1 MPLSRLMMKV
11 KSTVSVI
18 LRNMEEERELLDGLH
33 ALDPDSDAY
42 KPYTLKY
49 RGWEKVIHPST
60 TMDEWLLRY
69 EIKWRELLR
78 FCELSFESL

>member
-49 RGWEKVIHPST
+49 RGGKRSSIPPPQWTSGCYDT
-60 TMDEWLLRY
+60 RSNGGSW
-69 EIKWRELLR
+69 
-78 FCELSFESL
+78 S